1 MQSIAVK
8 NLMVPLSDY
17 ATVSEDATL
26 HDAVLALEAAQ
37 KSVDPGREKHCAILV
52 CDRSGRV
59 IGKLSRWSIL
69 RGIEPRYKHIGEL
82 KETSRFGFSP
92 EFIKSM
98 LTNYGLFRTAL
109 EDLCKKAAEMNVK
122 EMMQTLAE
130 GEYVD
135 EDATLDQAIHQ
146 LVMGNLASLLV
157 TRGGEIVGIL
167 RLSDVFNEIC
177 ERVKACKL

>member
-8 NLMVPLSDY
+8 KLMVPLSDY

-52 CDRSGRV
+52 CDRNGRV
-59 IGKLSRWSIL
+59 VGKLSRWSIL

-135 EDATLDQAIHQ
+135 ENATLDQAIHQ

-157 TRGGEIVGIL
+157 TRGEEIVGIL

>member
-1 MQSIAVK
+1 MQSITVK
-8 NLMVPLSDY
+8 DLMVPLSDY
-17 ATVSEDATL
+17 ATVPEDATL

-37 KSVDPGREKHCAILV
+37 KSVDPGREKHGAVLV

-69 RGIEPRYKHIGEL
+69 RGIEPRYKHIGDL

-92 EFIKSM
+92 QFLKSM
-98 LTNYGLFRTAL
+98 LTEYGLFRTAL

-122 EMMQTLAE
+122 EMMQVLVE
-130 GEYVD
+130 GEYID

-146 LVMGNLASLLV
+146 LVMGRLASLLV
-157 TRGGEIVGIL
+157 TRGEDIVGIL
-167 RLSDVFNEIC
+167 RLSDVFSEVC
-177 ERVKACKL
+177 ERVKTCKM

>member
-1 MQSIAVK
+1 MQNIKVK
-8 NLMVPLSDY
+8 DLMVPLGSY

-26 HDAVLALEAAQ
+26 YDAVLALEAAQ
-37 KSVDPGREKHCAILV
+37 KSVEPGREKHAAILV
-52 CDRSGRV
+52 RDRSGRV

-69 RGIEPRYKHIGEL
+69 RGIEPRYQHIGDL

-92 EFIKSM
+92 EFIRSM

-122 EMMQTLAE
+122 NLMQTLAE
-130 GEYVD
+130 GDFVE

-146 LVMGNLASLLV
+146 MVMGQLASLLV
-157 TRGGEIVGIL
+157 TRGEEIVGIL

-177 ERVKACKL
+177 VRVKVCKI

>member
-1 MQSIAVK
+1 MQNIKVK
-8 NLMVPLSDY
+8 DLMVPLGDY
-17 ATVSEDATL
+17 ATVPEDATL

-37 KSVDPGREKHCAILV
+37 KSVELGREKHGAVLV
-52 CDRSGRV
+52 RDKSGRV

-69 RGIEPRYKHIGEL
+69 RGIEPRYKHIGDL

-92 EFIKSM
+92 EFMRSM

-122 EMMQTLAE
+122 ELMQTLGE
-130 GEYVD
+130 GELI
-135 EDATLDQAIHQ
+135 EAEATLDQAIHQ

-157 TRGGEIVGIL
+157 TRGEEIVGIL

-177 ERVKACKL
+177 ERVKTCKL